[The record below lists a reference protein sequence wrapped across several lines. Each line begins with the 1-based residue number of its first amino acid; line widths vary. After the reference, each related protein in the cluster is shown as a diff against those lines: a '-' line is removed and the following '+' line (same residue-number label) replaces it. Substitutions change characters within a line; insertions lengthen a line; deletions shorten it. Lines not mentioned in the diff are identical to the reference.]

1 MLGYRYDNSYLKLSS
16 FDFFFEHFFQI
27 SVHSQKYWCCQRFLP
42 SFPSPSPPLLAF
54 FRSTCIIGHQMFAF
68 IEIEK
73 TRLIW
78 HKNILRY
85 YCLWFFVMIV
95 IPIYSD
101 SKKIPKISSNSSS
114 FWHHFYSECLRQ
126 IWSKL
131 KIFFAIFKLINPTI
145 QHTIF
150 RALWWGK

>member
-16 FDFFFEHFFQI
+16 FDFFFEHFF
-27 SVHSQKYWCCQRFLP
+27 SDFSTPEKYWCCQRFLP

-85 YCLWFFVMIV
+85 YFLWFFVMIV
-95 IPIYSD
+95 IPNTYILIQTPKPP
-101 SKKIPKISSNSSS
+101 KKLVQVHRPSGITSILVQSGPSWS
-114 FWHHFYSECLRQ
+114 FFCN
-126 IWSKL
+126 
-131 KIFFAIFKLINPTI
+131 F
-145 QHTIF
+145 
-150 RALWWGK
+150 

>member
-1 MLGYRYDNSYLKLSS
+1 MI
-16 FDFFFEHFFQI
+16 FFFEHFF
-27 SVHSQKYWCCQRFLP
+27 SDFSTLAEVLMLPALP
-42 SFPSPSPPLLAF
+42 SFPSPPLLAF

-85 YCLWFFVMIV
+85 YFLWFFVMIV
-95 IPIYSD
+95 SPNTTYLFRFQ
-101 SKKIPKISSNSSS
+101 KKPKNLFKFIVLLASLIFWMSTSNLVQV
-114 FWHHFYSECLRQ
+114 ED
-126 IWSKL
+126 
-131 KIFFAIFKLINPTI
+131 FFAIFNLINPTI

-150 RALWWGK
+150 RALWWGKQGRS